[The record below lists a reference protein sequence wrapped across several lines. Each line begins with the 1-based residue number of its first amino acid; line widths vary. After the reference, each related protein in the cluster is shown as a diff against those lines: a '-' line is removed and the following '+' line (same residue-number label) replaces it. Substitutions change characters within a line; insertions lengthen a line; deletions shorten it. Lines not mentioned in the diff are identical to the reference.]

1 MNYQLGFCFW
11 LLTFEEDIAEQ
22 INKYEYLP
30 TLATAFSEELCRRYD
45 VIPLFIRVAQAAA
58 KEKVVRVNIAT
69 LRVGF
74 LLLISSKHSG
84 VSLEPCH
91 ESPICQSTHDAG
103 RTTASIR
110 QEPRHAQVVGRGYP
124 GGRAIPY

>member
-1 MNYQLGFCFW
+1 MNYQVGFCFW

-22 INKYEYLP
+22 INKYVYIS
-30 TLATAFSEELCRRYD
+30 TLTTACFEEPCRRYD
-45 VIPLFIRVAQAAA
+45 VIPLFISVAQAAA

-74 LLLISSKHSG
+74 LLLVSSKHSG
-84 VSLEPCH
+84 LSLEPCH

-103 RTTASIR
+103 RTAASIR
-110 QEPRHAQVVGRGYP
+110 
-124 GGRAIPY
+124 